1 MVESDR
7 EMHMQVEV
15 TKLLVI
21 LGKNSLVSRKI
32 ILSHFLL
39 GTKYQCFS
47 SVASVTKGKNSIS
60 IVFVESF
67 KFN

>member
-7 EMHMQVEV
+7 EMHIQVEV
-15 TKLLVI
+15 MKLLVI
-21 LGKNSLVSRKI
+21 LGKNSLVLRKI

-39 GTKYQCFS
+39 GTKYQCFG
-47 SVASVTKGKNSIS
+47 SVASVIEGKNNIS